1 MHRLRYIMY
10 SVLLHVVAGGLL
22 VFSLDYTPA
31 NTIKPVASP
40 QIVKAVAVDNKQ
52 VEKELQ
58 RLQDI
63 ENDKLKK
70 QKELERKL
78 KELEQKKA
86 QTEKQRK
93 AEEKKLADAKKKKAR
108 EEANRREEQKK
119 IARLKKEQDELEKKK
134 QKAEEERKEAERK
147 KREAEEERRRLEKEA
162 AERKRKEEAER
173 KRKEEEKRRQ
183 EEQKRREAELAEEQ
197 RLLEAEQARQDQG
210 IINQYGLRI
219 RNAIEQSFNT
229 AGLPPGLSC
238 VLQIRMI
245 PGGDVVEARVVKTSG
260 NNIFDRRAETAV
272 NKASPLPVPDNP
284 RQFEKMR
291 ELRLTFAPQN

>member
-1 MHRLRYIMY
+1 MRRLRYIMY
-10 SVLLHVVAGGLL
+10 SLLLHVVAGGLL

-31 NTIKPVASP
+31 NTIKPMASP

-58 RLQDI
+58 RLKDI

-78 KELEQKKA
+78 KELEQKKV
-86 QTEKQRK
+86 QIEKQRK

-108 EEANRREEQKK
+108 EEANRKEEQKK

-147 KREAEEERRRLEKEA
+147 RREAEEERRRLEKEA

-197 RLLEAEQARQDQG
+197 RLLEAEQARQDQS

-229 AGLPPGLSC
+229 SGLPPGLSC